1 MSSAK
6 TAALLVFL
14 SGLVLLPARVGGVPE
29 VIAGPIP
36 AQVVGVV
43 DGDTIVVKARIWL
56 GHDVE
61 IRIRLDGVDAPEL
74 KGKCESERRMAVE
87 ARDRVAWLAAGGR
100 VILRNI
106 QYGKY
111 AGRVV
116 ARVETPDGRDFSDAL
131 LSAGLA
137 RAYDGRRREPW
148 CGVAPASN

>member
-1 MSSAK
+1 MGLLRAS
-6 TAALLVFL
+6 ALLI
-14 SGLVLLPARVGGVPE
+14 LLAGVAVPVGVGGIGEIVPGPVPAE
-29 VIAGPIP
+29 VLA
-36 AQVVGVV
+36 VL
-43 DGDTIVVKARIWL
+43 DGDTLVVRARIWL
-56 GHDVE
+56 GQDVE
-61 IRIRLDGVDAPEL
+61 TRIRLDGIDAPEL

-116 ARVETPDGRDFSDAL
+116 ARVETPDGHDFSDAL